1 MEVIKILGQVCPT
14 STSETIY
21 TVPSDKGCVISYI
34 NICNRDNYD
43 GEISIQ
49 IGNSNALSESPEIT
63 WMENGMIVY
72 SKCSAQRLKG
82 VTLAQGD
89 IVKVTSSTEFI
100 TFVLFGSEFDQTFEY
115 P

>member
-14 STSETIY
+14 STNEIIY
-21 TVPSDKGCVISYI
+21 TVPADKGCVISYI

-49 IGNSNALSESPEIT
+49 IGNSDALAESPEIT

-89 IVKVTSSTEFI
+89 IVQVTSSTEHI

>member
-1 MEVIKILGQVCPT
+1 MEVIKILGQVSPN
-14 STSETIY
+14 STNEIIY
-21 TVPSDKGCVISYI
+21 TVPADKGCVISYI
-34 NICNRDNYD
+34 NICNRDVYD

-49 IGNSNALSESPEIT
+49 IGSSENIDNQPEIT

-89 IVKVTSSTEFI
+89 IVQVTSSTEHI